1 MGKYAHFLRRMDTI
15 VLRILFWPMRKS
27 HHTLDVPEWLHASPC
42 LWTPVHF
49 QSVKALSTKTCFG
62 GRPKILVWL
71 TCVIILQ
78 SIFKR
83 TQTWH
88 PVTFD
93 QGSLMSSS
101 VCKPFPAFGCRLK
114 KKRKK
119 KGKHNFP
126 RQTIALLVEETIPAG
141 EVKLCE
147 ENRPLQSTMYLETT
161 RWLRDETTVEP

>member
-1 MGKYAHFLRRMDTI
+1 M
-15 VLRILFWPMRKS
+15 
-27 HHTLDVPEWLHASPC
+27 
-42 LWTPVHF
+42 HF

-114 KKRKK
+114 KKGKRKENIIFHVKPLRYWWRRLYLREKLNCVK
-119 KGKHNFP
+119 KIGLCNLRCIWKQRDGFEMRRRLSHN
-126 RQTIALLVEETIPAG
+126 QPARLP
-141 EVKLCE
+141 VI
-147 ENRPLQSTMYLETT
+147 
-161 RWLRDETTVEP
+161 